1 MTLKELSAEGR
12 LRRRKTSPREIADL
26 LRVVDRDMADA
37 CIQRLSADRRFATA
51 YNAALQL
58 ATIVLHAAGYQ
69 ATGAGHH
76 WVTLHVLPEIMG
88 PRATT
93 RADYFDGCR
102 TKRNITD
109 YDRAGEISAAEVSEI
124 LQEVRAFRANVL
136 AWLSARRPSLLPKQ

>member
-12 LRRRKTSPREIADL
+12 LRKHTTSPREIVDL
-26 LRVVDRDMADA
+26 LRVVDRDVADA
-37 CIQRLSADRRFATA
+37 RIQQLSADRRFATA

-88 PRATT
+88 PRAAT
-93 RADYFDGCR
+93 RTHYLDGCR

-109 YDRAGEISAAEVSEI
+109 YDRVGEISTAEVSGI
-124 LQEVRAFRANVL
+124 LQEVRAFRADVL
-136 AWLSARRPSLLPKQ
+136 AWLSARHPSLLPKQ

>member
-12 LRRRKTSPREIADL
+12 LRKHKTSPREMADL

-37 CIQRLSADRRFATA
+37 CVQQLSPDRRFATA

-58 ATIVLHAAGYQ
+58 ATIVLHVAGWQ

-76 WVTLHVLPEIMG
+76 WATLHVLPEILG
-88 PRATT
+88 PRVVK
-93 RADYFDGCR
+93 RADYLDGCR

-109 YDRAGEISAAEVSEI
+109 YDRAGEISAAEVDEI
-124 LQEVRAFRANVL
+124 LQEARAFRADVL
-136 AWLSARRPSLLPKQ
+136 AWLRARHPSLLPKL